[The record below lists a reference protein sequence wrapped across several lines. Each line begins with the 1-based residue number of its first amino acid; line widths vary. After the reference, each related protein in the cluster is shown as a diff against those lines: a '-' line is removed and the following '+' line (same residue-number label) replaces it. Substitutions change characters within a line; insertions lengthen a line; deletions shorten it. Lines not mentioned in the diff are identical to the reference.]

1 MKYVIGMLLGAVL
14 VAGMAVSEEICAQVG
29 PCEIVTIV
37 KDGKITNCTICGS
50 IVNCM

>member
-1 MKYVIGMLLGAVL
+1 MKKLVGVFAVFFSIGYAV
-14 VAGMAVSEEICAQVG
+14 AQVG

-50 IVNCM
+50 IVNCS

>member
-1 MKYVIGMLLGAVL
+1 MKYVIGCLLGAVL
-14 VAGMAVSEEICAQVG
+14 VASMVVSKDICAQVG

>member
-1 MKYVIGMLLGAVL
+1 MKNI
-14 VAGMAVSEEICAQVG
+14 VAGAIIALIIVLYVVTAYAQVG

-37 KDGKITNCTICGS
+37 KDGKITNCTICGT

>member
-1 MKYVIGMLLGAVL
+1 MIKLIGGLVLALIIIGYVLSAYG
-14 VAGMAVSEEICAQVG
+14 QVG

-37 KDGKITNCTICGS
+37 KDGKITNCTICGT

>member
-1 MKYVIGMLLGAVL
+1 MRYAVGMLLGAVL
-14 VAGMAVSEEICAQVG
+14 VVSMVVSKDICAQVG

-37 KDGKITNCTICGS
+37 KDGKITNCTICGK

>member
-1 MKYVIGMLLGAVL
+1 MMKLALSALLAVVIVGYVVL
-14 VAGMAVSEEICAQVG
+14 AYGQVG

-37 KDGKITNCTICGS
+37 KDGKITNCTICGT